1 MRRLQRR
8 VQARVPCLL
17 RLVEIDG
24 RVMELEIGELL
35 RMARAARA
43 RHIHGTTLLVLA
55 GPNVVRVGDCP
66 IARFFLSN
74 LI

>member
-35 RMARAARA
+35 RMARA
-43 RHIHGTTLLVLA
+43 T
-55 GPNVVRVGDCP
+55 
-66 IARFFLSN
+66 
-74 LI
+74 